1 MNKEDIANRLDIL
14 KDSIKT
20 RANKYELDAEL
31 VLDCLLDTIE
41 EIKEIISLKG

>member
-1 MNKEDIANRLDIL
+1 MKKEEVANRLDIL

-20 RANKYELDAEL
+20 KANKYELDAEL
-31 VLDCLLDTIE
+31 VLDCLLETIE

>member
-1 MNKEDIANRLDIL
+1 MNGEDVANRLDIL

-20 RANKYELDAEL
+20 KANKYELDAEL
-31 VLDCLLDTIE
+31 VLDCLLETIE